1 MLGINHNNIILSQL
15 VKVTMTMPF
24 NLVGFWNIR
33 GSYVIFVA
41 LWAMIMISWHYYY
54 KKDSFGASEYVG
66 SFFMF
71 VFIYL

>member
-1 MLGINHNNIILSQL
+1 
-15 VKVTMTMPF
+15 MPF

-54 KKDSFGASEYVG
+54 KKDSFSASEYVG